1 MESSQEGKA
10 LTYRMWHQELNNLLI
25 QQGLQGY
32 TEKALTRYF
41 KNRVNVDDLKGYLEL
56 LLKEDKV
63 QKFKYKR
70 NYYWRATVNL
80 PERKGNGTP
89 PNNVRVPETD

>member
-1 MESSQEGKA
+1 MVASSEGKD
-10 LTYRMWHQELNNLLI
+10 LTFRLWHQELNNLLI

-32 TEKALTRYF
+32 VEKAIVRYF
-41 KNRVNVDDLKGYLEL
+41 KNRVDSDEVRAYLEL

-70 NYYWRATVNL
+70 DFWWRATVNL
-80 PERKGNGTP
+80 PVKQ
-89 PNNVRVPETD
+89 